1 MAFASGIQR
10 SMIALSVL
18 AATFAGCE
26 VLVNRAGP
34 GPGPTESSRAA
45 GLELLRGVVRAHDAG
60 SWEGRDSV
68 RVAIESKSLGR
79 PLRQI
84 DMTLDPVHRSASF
97 RYRDDPGRDYYFDG
111 ATEAVLPAGAP
122 RTRELETMAPSLV
135 FWSMV
140 PGNLLDGKAVV
151 WRLPES
157 DSFPRLAVRWPG
169 QVEWFVFE
177 IDPADSTI
185 RSLEFIDERLTP
197 VFRWRGVMEG
207 RTTVDGVVF
216 PETWRF
222 VPARRLFSFLSG
234 GRDLV
239 VLRYRPIV

>member
-10 SMIALSVL
+10 LIIALLAL

-26 VLVNRAGP
+26 GLVNRAGP
-34 GPGPTESSRAA
+34 RPGPTESSRAA
-45 GLELLRGVVRAHDAG
+45 GLELLGAVLRGHQAG
-60 SWEGRDSV
+60 AWAGRDSV
-68 RVAIESKSLGR
+68 RLAIESKSPGR
-79 PLRQI
+79 PPRQI
-84 DMTLDPVHRSASF
+84 AMTLDPVRRSAVF
-97 RYRDDPGRDYYFDG
+97 RFRDDPGRTYFFDG
-111 ATEAVLPAGAP
+111 ATEVVTPAGAP
-122 RTRELETMAPSLV
+122 GSRELETLAPSLV

-140 PGNLLDGKAVV
+140 PKNLDDGTAVV
-151 WRLPES
+151 WRLP
-157 DSFPRLAVRWPG
+157 DKDLFQRLAVRWPG
-169 QVEWFVFE
+169 EVEWFVFE

-207 RTTVDGVVF
+207 RTTVDGIAL

-222 VPARRLFSFLSG
+222 VPARRLFSLLTG

-239 VLRYRPIV
+239 VLRFRPIV